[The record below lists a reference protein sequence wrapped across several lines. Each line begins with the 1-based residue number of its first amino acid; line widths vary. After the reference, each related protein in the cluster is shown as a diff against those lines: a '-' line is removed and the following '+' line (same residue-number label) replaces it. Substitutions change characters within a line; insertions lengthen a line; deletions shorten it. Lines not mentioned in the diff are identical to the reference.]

1 MKISRMV
8 YELEPYKDSIW
19 ASKVKADLRGQRS
32 YFEKGLVDDENAAQF
47 DEKTFLKRFDEDI

>member
-1 MKISRMV
+1 M
-8 YELEPYKDSIW
+8 LEPFRYFILVSEAKS
-19 ASKVKADLRGQRS
+19 DLRGQRS